1 MGEAD
6 LRDSSLTCTHNPG
19 VDDNGRRG
27 ERAFHLVRKRRT
39 VRAAGNPDES
49 VAAARHGNQVALSA
63 FPLVQRLPERRSLD
77 LEVVLLDDLP
87 WPHPRQQL
95 ILGDDI
101 SPGAGQHGED
111 IESPAAEPQ
120 RNSVA
125 RQFPPREVE
134 AKSAECYLFAAHRSQ
149 PVMAANSE
157 HFSS

>member
-1 MGEAD
+1 MCTVGEAD
-6 LRDSSLTCTHNPG
+6 LRDSSLTTGASENARFVLSGRPG
-19 VDDNGRRG
+19 QCGRQRS
-27 ERAFHLVRKRRT
+27 
-39 VRAAGNPDES
+39 DEA

-63 FPLVQRLPERRSLD
+63 LPLVQCLPERRSLD

-87 WPHPRQQL
+87 RPDPRQQL

-101 SPGAGQHGED
+101 SPGGGQHGED
-111 IESPAAEPQ
+111 VESPAAEPH

-134 AKSAECYLFAAHRSQ
+134 PKSAECYLFAAHRPQ